1 MEDFFAGNWWDGLNL
16 LKIEVHVVGVPLKWW
31 FIMVFNIFG
40 GWIDTE
46 KHYKKKCQVI
56 KNNGD

>member
-46 KHYKKKCQVI
+46 KHFKKSAR
-56 KNNGD
+56 

>member
-1 MEDFFAGNWWDGLNL
+1 M
-16 LKIEVHVVGVPLKWW
+16 VGVPLKWW

-46 KHYKKKCQVI
+46 KHLKKVPGD